1 MSRSFVNDQKLQRR
15 GSSVSSPL
23 REGQELRGDL
33 TPSPGQDASWLLLG
47 EVVLARPFRRRLN
60 QMAWRHFGIHLLELW
75 KRLGTGA
82 SGPLRLLAPMSE
94 LSQKL

>member
-1 MSRSFVNDQKLQRR
+1 MFRSFVNDQKLQRR

-60 QMAWRHFGIHLLELW
+60 LSDGLETLWDPPAGAVEEAGDRGIWATEA
-75 KRLGTGA
+75 A
-82 SGPLRLLAPMSE
+82 SPNVRT
-94 LSQKL
+94 